1 MNRINNKNRI
11 LDWIGRIA
19 MVASMLL
26 IWSMC
31 SCSTQ
36 YVPVESVRYDSVFF
50 EKIRKDSIF
59 VQDSVFIRQKGDTV
73 FKDKFHVVY
82 KYVLQRDTMLTVRR
96 DSIPIPVPVE
106 KKRTWWEQT
115 KIDVGGYAVTI
126 IVIYVLCRLMRW
138 IIMRTRKE

>member
-1 MNRINNKNRI
+1 MNRVNKNRI
-11 LDWIGRIA
+11 LDWIGRVA
-19 MVASMLL
+19 MVAAMLL

-59 VQDSVFIRQKGDTV
+59 VQDSVFVRQKGDTV

-82 KYVLQRDTMLTVRR
+82 KYVLLRDTMLTVRR
-96 DSIPIPVPVE
+96 DSIPLPVPVE

>member
-1 MNRINNKNRI
+1 MNRVNKNRI

-19 MVASMLL
+19 MVAAMLL

-73 FKDKFHVVY
+73 FKDKFKVVY
-82 KYVLQRDTMLTVRR
+82 KYVLLRDTMLTVRR

-138 IIMRTRKE
+138 FIMRTRKE

>member
-1 MNRINNKNRI
+1 MNRINKNRF

-19 MVASMLL
+19 MAAAMLL

-50 EKIRKDSIF
+50 EKICKDSIF

-82 KYVLQRDTMLTVRR
+82 KYVFQRDTMLTVRR
-96 DSIPIPVPVE
+96 DSIPVPIPVE

-115 KIDVGGYAVTI
+115 KIDVGGYAVAI

>member
-1 MNRINNKNRI
+1 MNRVNKNRI

-19 MVASMLL
+19 MVAAMLL

-73 FKDKFHVVY
+73 FKDKFKVVY
-82 KYVLQRDTMLTVRR
+82 KYVLLRDTMLTVRR

-106 KKRTWWEQT
+106 KKRTWCEQT

>member
-1 MNRINNKNRI
+1 MNRVNKNRI
-11 LDWIGRIA
+11 LDWIGRVA
-19 MVASMLL
+19 MVAAMLL

-73 FKDKFHVVY
+73 FKDKFHVAY
-82 KYVLQRDTMLTVRR
+82 KYVLLRDTMLTVRR
-96 DSIPIPVPVE
+96 DSIPVPVPVE

>member
-1 MNRINNKNRI
+1 MNRVNKNRI

-19 MVASMLL
+19 MAAAMLL

-96 DSIPIPVPVE
+96 DSIPVPVPVE

-115 KIDVGGYAVTI
+115 KIDVGGFAVAI

>member
-1 MNRINNKNRI
+1 MNRVNKNRI

-19 MVASMLL
+19 MVAAMLL

-59 VQDSVFIRQKGDTV
+59 VQDSVFVRQKGDTV

-82 KYVLQRDTMLTVRR
+82 KYVLLRDTMLTVRR
-96 DSIPIPVPVE
+96 DSIPVPVPVE

>member
-1 MNRINNKNRI
+1 MNRTDKFLRI
-11 LDWIGRIA
+11 WIIA
-19 MVASMLL
+19 AAWIMI
-26 IWSMC
+26 IWLCS

-59 VQDSVFIRQKGDTV
+59 VHDSVFIRQEGDTV
-73 FKDKFHVVY
+73 FKDKFKIVY

-96 DSIPIPVPVE
+96 DSIPVPIPVE

-115 KIDVGGYAVTI
+115 KIDVGGYAVAI

>member
-1 MNRINNKNRI
+1 MNRVNKNRI

-19 MVASMLL
+19 MVAAMLL

-59 VQDSVFIRQKGDTV
+59 VQDSVYIRQKGDTV
-73 FKDKFHVVY
+73 FKDKFKVVY
-82 KYVLQRDTMLTVRR
+82 KYVLLRDTMLTVRR

-138 IIMRTRKE
+138 FIMRTRKE

>member
-1 MNRINNKNRI
+1 MNKINKI
-11 LDWIGRIA
+11 LQGWTVVAAWIMI
-19 MVASMLL
+19 
-26 IWSMC
+26 IWLCS

-73 FKDKFHVVY
+73 FKDKFKVVY

>member
-1 MNRINNKNRI
+1 MNRVNKNRI

-19 MVASMLL
+19 MVAAMLL

-50 EKIRKDSIF
+50 EKIREDSIF

-96 DSIPIPVPVE
+96 DSIPVPVPVE

>member
-1 MNRINNKNRI
+1 MNRVNKNRI
-11 LDWIGRIA
+11 LDWIGRVA
-19 MVASMLL
+19 MVAAMLL

-82 KYVLQRDTMLTVRR
+82 KYVLLRDTMLTVRR

-115 KIDVGGYAVTI
+115 KIDIATTTI
-126 IVIYVLCRLMRW
+126 QLVALAIFYLLIRW
-138 IIMRTRKE
+138 IFRRFIKK

>member
-1 MNRINNKNRI
+1 MNRIDKFLRI
-11 LDWIGRIA
+11 WIIA
-19 MVASMLL
+19 AAWIMI
-26 IWSMC
+26 IWLCS

-73 FKDKFHVVY
+73 FKDKFKVVY
-82 KYVLQRDTMLTVRR
+82 KYVLLRDTLLSVRR
-96 DSIPIPVPVE
+96 DSITIPVPVE

>member
-1 MNRINNKNRI
+1 MNRVNKNRI

-19 MVASMLL
+19 MVAAMLL

-73 FKDKFHVVY
+73 FKDKFKVVY
-82 KYVLQRDTMLTVRR
+82 KYVLLRDTMLTVRR
-96 DSIPIPVPVE
+96 DSMPIPVPVE

>member
-1 MNRINNKNRI
+1 MNRVNKNRI

-73 FKDKFHVVY
+73 FKDKFKVVY
-82 KYVLQRDTMLTVRR
+82 KYVLLRDTMLTVRR

>member
-1 MNRINNKNRI
+1 MNRQNNVLN
-11 LDWIGRIA
+11 WIGRIA
-19 MVASMLL
+19 MVAALLL

-73 FKDKFHVVY
+73 FKDKFKVVY
-82 KYVLQRDTMLTVRR
+82 KYVLLRDTMLTVRR

-115 KIDVGGYAVTI
+115 KIDVGGFAVTI

>member
-1 MNRINNKNRI
+1 MNRIDKFLRI
-11 LDWIGRIA
+11 WVIAVAWIMI
-19 MVASMLL
+19 
-26 IWSMC
+26 IWLCS

-82 KYVLQRDTMLTVRR
+82 KYVLLRDTMLTVRR

-138 IIMRTRKE
+138 FIMRTRKE

>member
-1 MNRINNKNRI
+1 MCRVNKV
-11 LDWIGRIA
+11 LDWFGRIA
-19 MVASMLL
+19 MVAAMLL
-26 IWSMC
+26 VWSMC

-50 EKIRKDSIF
+50 ENIRKDSIF

-73 FKDKFHVVY
+73 FKDKLKFVY
-82 KYVLQRDTMLTVRR
+82 KYVLQRDTAYITRT
-96 DSIPIPVPVE
+96 DSIPVPVPVE

-115 KIDVGGYAVTI
+115 KIDVGGYAVAI

>member
-1 MNRINNKNRI
+1 MCRANKV
-11 LDWIGRIA
+11 LDWFGRIA
-19 MVASMLL
+19 MVAAMLL

-73 FKDKFHVVY
+73 FKDKLKFVY
-82 KYVLQRDTMLTVRR
+82 KYVLQRDTAYITRT
-96 DSIPIPVPVE
+96 DSIPVPVPVE

-115 KIDVGGYAVTI
+115 KIDVGGYAVAI

>member
-1 MNRINNKNRI
+1 MNRVNKNRI

-19 MVASMLL
+19 MVAAMLL

-96 DSIPIPVPVE
+96 DSIPVPVPVE

>member
-1 MNRINNKNRI
+1 MCRANKV
-11 LDWIGRIA
+11 LDWFGRIA
-19 MVASMLL
+19 MVAAMLL

-50 EKIRKDSIF
+50 EKICKDSIF
-59 VQDSVFIRQKGDTV
+59 VRDSVFIRQKGDTV
-73 FKDKFHVVY
+73 FKDKFKVVY
-82 KYVLQRDTMLTVRR
+82 KYVLLRDTMLTVRR

-115 KIDVGGYAVTI
+115 KIDVGGYAVAI

>member
-1 MNRINNKNRI
+1 MNRTDKFLRI
-11 LDWIGRIA
+11 WIIA
-19 MVASMLL
+19 AAWIMI
-26 IWSMC
+26 IWLSS

-73 FKDKFHVVY
+73 FKDKFKVVY
-82 KYVLQRDTMLTVRR
+82 KYVLLRDTMLTVRR

-138 IIMRTRKE
+138 FIMRTRKE

>member
-1 MNRINNKNRI
+1 MKWFYVLFIVV
-11 LDWIGRIA
+11 LCG
-19 MVASMLL
+19 
-26 IWSMC
+26 C
-31 SCSTQ
+31 TTQ
-36 YVPVESVRYDSVFF
+36 YVPVESVRHDSVFF
-50 EKIRKDSIF
+50 EKIRKDSVF

-73 FKDKFHVVY
+73 FKDKFKLVY

-96 DSIPIPVPVE
+96 DSIPVPVPVE

-115 KIDVGGYAVTI
+115 KIDVGGYAVAI

>member
-1 MNRINNKNRI
+1 MNRVNKNRI

-19 MVASMLL
+19 MVAAMLL

-73 FKDKFHVVY
+73 FKDKLKFVY
-82 KYVLQRDTMLTVRR
+82 KYVLLRDTMLTVRR
-96 DSIPIPVPVE
+96 DSVPVPVPVE

-126 IVIYVLCRLMRW
+126 IVIFILYRLMRW
-138 IIMRTRKE
+138 IIKRTRKE